1 MEKYTKMIN
10 MTYFTKGE
18 KIDIDDSLNKIV
30 YLEVDSPLNY
40 GVRTWDY
47 YGRIVK
53 ITKCYFWIIEY
64 CDGFLKNWRTDQIQK
79 KEEKQLA
86 KKWHKKSIQKLYEVK
101 TEEKNEEIE
110 YEKSSY

>member
-1 MEKYTKMIN
+1 MEKYKKIVN
-10 MTYFTKGE
+10 MTYFTKGK
-18 KIDIDDSLNKIV
+18 KIDINDSIDRIV

-40 GVRTWDY
+40 GARTWDY

-53 ITKCYFWIIEY
+53 ITNCYFWIIEY
-64 CDGFLKNWRTDQIQK
+64 CDGFLNSWQKDQIQRA
-79 KEEKQLA
+79 ENEHLA
-86 KKWHKKSIQKLYEVK
+86 KKWHKKSIRKLYEVK